1 LFPTNARVATATRVS
16 HQVADGGGEGSI
28 FRRAPNL
35 ELLDRESA
43 TSLAT
48 RQVAAP
54 RRRWAVLDLVVRAQ
68 GGDRDAFS
76 ELASRSL
83 GRMTGAARM
92 ILRDEY
98 AAQDAVQEAFIEAWR
113 SLPGLRD
120 PERFEAWTRKLL
132 VRACF
137 KALRRTKRV
146 DAVEIRLTPADEP
159 ATLGSDR
166 NLDVHDQLERGLAK
180 LPPEQRAVVVLVY
193 YLDLPLAEAAQ
204 AMGIP
209 IGTTKSRLNRAT
221 SALRA
226 VLEADERAPSRVGE
240 QIA

>member
-1 LFPTNARVATATRVS
+1 VR
-16 HQVADGGGEGSI
+16 
-28 FRRAPNL
+28 
-35 ELLDRESA
+35 
-43 TSLAT
+43 
-48 RQVAAP
+48 
-54 RRRWAVLDLVVRAQ
+54 DLVIRARA
-68 GGDRDAFS
+68 GDRDAFS
-76 ELASRSL
+76 ELVSQSL
-83 GRMTGAARM
+83 GRLTAVARM

-120 PERFEAWTRKLL
+120 PDRFDAWMRRLL

-137 KALRRTKRV
+137 KGVRRAKRF

-159 ATLGSDR
+159 AIAGVESDFQM
-166 NLDVHDQLERGLAK
+166 HDQLERGLARLSAK
-180 LPPEQRAVVVLVY
+180 HRAAVVLVY
-193 YLDLPLAEAAQ
+193 YLDLPLVDAAQ

-209 IGTTKSRLNRAT
+209 LGTAKSRLNRAT

-226 VLEADERAPSRVGE
+226 AIEADDREPSRVGE